1 LQPHQ
6 SRRLLQPGLA
16 HRPDGRRSRRHHQPG
31 LRRERRSEYRHSE
44 REDEDHHRRSRPHR
58 AARRVRE
65 QPAMKRLVATA
76 GILVAMA
83 CGGDLSPRI
92 HVFTASPNSIG
103 PGQSTQ
109 LVFSVGLAS
118 SISIDQGGGDVTG
131 RTSIIVSPTT
141 TTIYTL
147 TATRTQMGTLL
158 KSSRTTTVT
167 VGTHGPASRITVEGM
182 P

>member
-1 LQPHQ
+1 
-6 SRRLLQPGLA
+6 
-16 HRPDGRRSRRHHQPG
+16 
-31 LRRERRSEYRHSE
+31 
-44 REDEDHHRRSRPHR
+44 
-58 AARRVRE
+58 
-65 QPAMKRLVATA
+65 MKRLVATA

-147 TATRTQMGTLL
+147 TATRTQMG
-158 KSSRTTTVT
+158 R
-167 VGTHGPASRITVEGM
+167 GPWAMGRGARGAGRVRSEASQRL
-182 P
+182 

>member
-1 LQPHQ
+1 
-6 SRRLLQPGLA
+6 
-16 HRPDGRRSRRHHQPG
+16 
-31 LRRERRSEYRHSE
+31 
-44 REDEDHHRRSRPHR
+44 
-58 AARRVRE
+58 
-65 QPAMKRLVATA
+65 MKRLVATA

-118 SISIDQGGGDVTG
+118 SISIDQGVGDVTG
-131 RTSIIVSPTT
+131 KTSIIVSPTT

-158 KSSRTTTVT
+158 KSSRTITVT

-182 P
+182 PPQVVSESPVAVTLTVRDSLGESSAKSLVLTVN